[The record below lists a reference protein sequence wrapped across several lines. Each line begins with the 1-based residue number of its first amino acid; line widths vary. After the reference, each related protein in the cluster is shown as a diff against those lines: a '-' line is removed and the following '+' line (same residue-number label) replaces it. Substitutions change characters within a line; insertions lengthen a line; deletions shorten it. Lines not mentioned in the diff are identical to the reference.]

1 MKPTRDA
8 LNSIGKT
15 VETIDAGRF
24 DEVERSLSGMSPA
37 EEPLVKI
44 LTVEVDVYFSR
55 LGKVGELIE
64 GVDAASLDARSL
76 PRFFMASGSY
86 HFARGEYDRAQQLFE
101 AAYHNYKLLNERY
114 YTAQG
119 LYNLGRLKLVQGNVA
134 EAEAALGDAKNLLSE
149 EATAKS
155 DYLLGLVEYNL
166 GVCREQAGAQDAAK
180 ELYNSAI
187 KLLKETECCRH
198 FASAMTSLGGLLT
211 SAGHYSEAIDLLK
224 EAYAILSRY
233 EISDELAT
241 TASKLSVALAR
252 TTDFDEAQRV
262 LLESLELHERIGDV
276 RATAVTLKSLAELY
290 LERNDMARVEKYAKD
305 ALAQANAIGD
315 PVLQAE
321 SNIVVGRVAARRRD
335 HVQAE
340 KALQAAQEIAK
351 GLGYKKL
358 EGQICLYLAEV
369 YYSTSPVKAQ
379 EYVTRAQELLQ
390 GFRDPWIE
398 QELQRVSQRSTT
410 ERVKLTAD
418 NKLVFDGNFLPNWY
432 SAKEA
437 LEQFLLKNALR
448 QSGGNL
454 TKAGEILGITKVHVH
469 NLRKQFGI

>member
-1 MKPTRDA
+1 
-8 LNSIGKT
+8 
-15 VETIDAGRF
+15 
-24 DEVERSLSGMSPA
+24 
-37 EEPLVKI
+37 
-44 LTVEVDVYFSR
+44 
-55 LGKVGELIE
+55 
-64 GVDAASLDARSL
+64 
-76 PRFFMASGSY
+76 
-86 HFARGEYDRAQQLFE
+86 
-101 AAYHNYKLLNERY
+101 
-114 YTAQG
+114 
-119 LYNLGRLKLVQGNVA
+119 
-134 EAEAALGDAKNLLSE
+134 
-149 EATAKS
+149 
-155 DYLLGLVEYNL
+155 
-166 GVCREQAGAQDAAK
+166 
-180 ELYNSAI
+180 
-187 KLLKETECCRH
+187 
-198 FASAMTSLGGLLT
+198 MTSLGGLLT